1 MTNDSRLLTSLSLHI
16 TGKVQGVYYRQS
28 TRKKALSLGLSGYV
42 KNLPDGAVDILAT
55 GNREQLDELIAW
67 CKIGPPPAKV
77 KEVIVKE
84 MELEIFE
91 GFEIR
96 RG

>member
-1 MTNDSRLLTSLSLHI
+1 MTTLSLHI

-28 TRKKALSLGLSGYV
+28 TRKKAISLGLGGYV
-42 KNLPDGAVDILAT
+42 KNLSDGSVFILAT
-55 GNREQLDELIAW
+55 GNRKQLDELIVW
-67 CKIGPPPAKV
+67 CKIGPPAAKV
-77 KEVIVKE
+77 KEIMVTE

-96 RG
+96 RD

>member
-42 KNLPDGAVDILAT
+42 QNLPDGSVSILAT
-55 GNREQLDELIAW
+55 GNSEQLDELIAW
-67 CKIGPPPAKV
+67 CKIGPTAAIV
-77 KEVIVKE
+77 REVIVKE
-84 MELEIFE
+84 TDLENFE

-96 RG
+96 RE

>member
-1 MTNDSRLLTSLSLHI
+1 MTTLSLHI

-42 KNLPDGAVDILAT
+42 QNLPDGSVYIRVT
-55 GNREQLDELIAW
+55 GMRSQLDELIDW
-67 CKIGPPPAKV
+67 CRTGPPAAVV
-77 KEVIVKE
+77 KELVVT
-84 MELEIFE
+84 ELAPEVFD

-96 RG
+96 RK

>member
-1 MTNDSRLLTSLSLHI
+1 MTNDSRLLTSLSLLI

-42 KNLPDGAVDILAT
+42 KNLPDGAVYILAT
-55 GNREQLDELIAW
+55 GHQEQLEEIIAW
-67 CKIGPPPAKV
+67 CKIGPPAALV
-77 KEVIVKE
+77 RDVIVKE
-84 MELEIFE
+84 MDVENFE

>member
-42 KNLPDGAVDILAT
+42 QNLPDGSVYIRVT
-55 GNREQLDELIAW
+55 GKRSLLDELIAW
-67 CKIGPPPAKV
+67 CRTGPPAAVV
-77 KEVIVKE
+77 KELIVTE
-84 MELEIFE
+84 LVMEEFD